1 MYCDEMPT
9 GVSTAKY
16 APSRLSLLTHDDAFL
31 PVCLVIEFLAS
42 TWSIGSGL
50 KVVGTP
56 SHC

>member
-1 MYCDEMPT
+1 MSQLQNMLRV
-9 GVSTAKY
+9 GS
-16 APSRLSLLTHDDAFL
+16 SLLTHDDALISSCL
-31 PVCLVIEFLAS
+31 PGNRVSVSEFLAS